1 MELERVLAH
10 VSDRDYA
17 GGRRS
22 GTVGGARRRCFDVRG
37 DDHLELALDALN
49 KCYEVGGCADFGKI
63 GAGRDSHVCFE
74 GDVFLL

>member
-10 VSDRDYA
+10 VSDRHCA
-17 GGRRS
+17 RGRCS
-22 GTVGGARRRCFDVRG
+22 GAVSGARRGCFDVRG
-37 DDHLELALDALN
+37 DDYLELALDALN
-49 KCYEVGGCADFGKI
+49 KSYEVGGCADLGKI